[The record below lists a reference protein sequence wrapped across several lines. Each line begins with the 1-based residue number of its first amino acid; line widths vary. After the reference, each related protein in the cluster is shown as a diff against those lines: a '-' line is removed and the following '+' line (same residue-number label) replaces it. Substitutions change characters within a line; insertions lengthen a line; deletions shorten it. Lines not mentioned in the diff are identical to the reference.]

1 MTLRSNFPTRH
12 TPSSRTSNLTAGT
25 MTTVQQPKDDA
36 GRPKRRKRIATVVA
50 LTLMLVPL
58 LAGCLRVMV
67 SMGVSADD
75 RVSGQIVAAV
85 IPEFDTDTGP
95 QLTPPSSLEGKI
107 RVQEYKKDGYVGSQ
121 VFFWDL
127 SFGDVSQLGSMT
139 DEGAGS
145 FQLTL
150 RRSGDTVA
158 LDGKVDLQ
166 SVPAQGSDIQ
176 ISIAFP
182 SRISTTN
189 GNRDGDSRVS
199 WTLPA
204 GEVSTIRAEVNYADP
219 SSRSF
224 AGWAG
229 IMAGLTLG
237 VAIIVGAMAWMVR
250 NRTPVAHVPKS
261 DAHSGT

>member
-1 MTLRSNFPTRH
+1 
-12 TPSSRTSNLTAGT
+12 
-25 MTTVQQPKDDA
+25 MTTVQQSTDDTT
-36 GRPKRRKRIATVVA
+36 RPRRRKQLLATTA
-50 LTLMLVPL
+50 LALMLVPL
-58 LAGCLRVMV
+58 LAGCLRVQV

-85 IPEFDTDTGP
+85 IPENEADPGP
-95 QLTPPSSLEGKI
+95 QLVPPTSLAENI

-127 SFGDVSQLGSMT
+127 SFGDVSQLAAMT

-150 RRSGDTVA
+150 QRSGDTVA
-158 LDGKVDLQ
+158 LDGKADLK
-166 SVPAQGSDIQ
+166 SLPAQGSDIQ
-176 ISIAFP
+176 FSIAFP
-182 SRISTTN
+182 ARISTTN

-204 GEVSTIRAEVNYADP
+204 GEVSTVRAEVNYADP
-219 SSRSF
+219 STRSF

-250 NRTPVAHVPKS
+250 NRAPVSPAPTSPQPTKA
-261 DAHSGT
+261 DTHSP

>member
-1 MTLRSNFPTRH
+1 
-12 TPSSRTSNLTAGT
+12 
-25 MTTVQQPKDDA
+25 
-36 GRPKRRKRIATVVA
+36 
-50 LTLMLVPL
+50 MLVPL
-58 LAGCLRVMV
+58 LAGCLRVQV

-85 IPEFDTDTGP
+85 IPANETDKGP
-95 QLTPPSSLEGKI
+95 QLTPPSSLEKQI

-121 VFFWDL
+121 AFFSDL
-127 SFGDVSQLGSMT
+127 SFGDVAQLSSMT

-150 RRSGDTVA
+150 TRSGDTVT
-158 LDGKVDLQ
+158 LDGKADLKT
-166 SVPAQGSDIQ
+166 VPAQGSDIQ
-176 ISIAFP
+176 FSIAFP
-182 SRISTTN
+182 ARIATTN

-204 GEVSTIRAEVNYADP
+204 GEVSTVRAEVSYADP
-219 SSRSF
+219 STRSF

-237 VAIIVGAMAWMVR
+237 VAIIVGAMAWMMR
-250 NRTPVAHVPKS
+250 NRTPVARAPKS
-261 DAHSGT
+261 PSPSDT

>member
-1 MTLRSNFPTRH
+1 
-12 TPSSRTSNLTAGT
+12 
-25 MTTVQQPKDDA
+25 
-36 GRPKRRKRIATVVA
+36 
-50 LTLMLVPL
+50 MLVPL
-58 LAGCLRVMV
+58 LAGCLRVQV

-85 IPEFDTDTGP
+85 IPANETDKGP
-95 QLTPPSSLEGKI
+95 QLTPPSSLEKQI

-121 VFFWDL
+121 AFFSDL
-127 SFGDVSQLGSMT
+127 SFGDVAQLSSMT

-150 RRSGDTVA
+150 TRSGDTVT
-158 LDGKVDLQ
+158 LDGKADLK

-176 ISIAFP
+176 FSIAFP
-182 SRISTTN
+182 ARIATTN

-204 GEVSTIRAEVNYADP
+204 SEVSTVRAEVSYADP
-219 SSRSF
+219 STRTF

-237 VAIIVGAMAWMVR
+237 VAIIVGAMAWMMR
-250 NRTPVAHVPKS
+250 NRTMGP
-261 DAHSGT
+261 G

>member
-1 MTLRSNFPTRH
+1 
-12 TPSSRTSNLTAGT
+12 
-25 MTTVQQPKDDA
+25 
-36 GRPKRRKRIATVVA
+36 
-50 LTLMLVPL
+50 MLVPL
-58 LAGCLRVMV
+58 LAGCLRVQV

-85 IPEFDTDTGP
+85 IPANETDKGP
-95 QLTPPSSLEGKI
+95 QLTPPSSLEKQV

-121 VFFWDL
+121 AFFSDL
-127 SFGDVSQLGSMT
+127 SFGDVAQLSSMT

-150 RRSGDTVA
+150 TRSGDTVA
-158 LDGKVDLQ
+158 LDGKADLKT
-166 SVPAQGSDIQ
+166 VPAQGSDIQ
-176 ISIAFP
+176 FSIAFP
-182 SRISTTN
+182 ARIATTN

-204 GEVSTIRAEVNYADP
+204 GEVSTVRAEVSYADP
-219 SSRSF
+219 STRSF

-237 VAIIVGAMAWMVR
+237 VAIIVGAMAWMMR
-250 NRTPVAHVPKS
+250 NRTMGPR
-261 DAHSGT
+261 

>member
-1 MTLRSNFPTRH
+1 MAS
-12 TPSSRTSNLTAGT
+12 A
-25 MTTVQQPKDDA
+25 
-36 GRPKRRKRIATVVA
+36 A
-50 LTLMLVPL
+50 LALMLVPL
-58 LAGCLRVMV
+58 LAGCLRVQV

-85 IPEFDTDTGP
+85 IPANETDKGP
-95 QLTPPSSLEGKI
+95 QLTPPSSLEKQI

-121 VFFWDL
+121 AFFSDL
-127 SFGDVSQLGSMT
+127 SFGDVAQLSSMT

-150 RRSGDTVA
+150 TRSGDTVT
-158 LDGKVDLQ
+158 LDGKADLK

-176 ISIAFP
+176 FSIAFP
-182 SRISTTN
+182 ARIATTN

-199 WTLPA
+199 WSLPA
-204 GEVSTIRAEVNYADP
+204 GEVSTVRAEVSYADP
-219 SSRSF
+219 STRTF

-237 VAIIVGAMAWMVR
+237 VAIIVGAMAWMMR
-250 NRTPVAHVPKS
+250 NRTPVARAPKS
-261 DAHSGT
+261 PSPSDT